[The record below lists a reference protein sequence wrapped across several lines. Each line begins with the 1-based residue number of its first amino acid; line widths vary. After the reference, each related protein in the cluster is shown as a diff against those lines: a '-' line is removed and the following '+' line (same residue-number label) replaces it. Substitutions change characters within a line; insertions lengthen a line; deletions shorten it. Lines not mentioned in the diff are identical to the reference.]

1 MIRPARTED
10 LPAIAACVEE
20 AYAIYVPR
28 MGKRPAP
35 MDADHAARL
44 DATWV
49 LCDPELAGLIVL
61 IPDGAA
67 LMIENVA
74 VSPRHQGRGYGRR
87 LMDFAEEQAR
97 ERGAPALT
105 LYTNEKMTENLALYA
120 RLGYRETGRRT
131 EDGFA
136 RVYMVK
142 TPA

>member
-1 MIRPARTED
+1 VIRPARTAD
-10 LPAIAACVEE
+10 LPAITACVEE
-20 AYAIYVPR
+20 AYAHYIPR

-49 LCDPELAGLIVL
+49 LCDPDLAGLIVL

-74 VSPRHQGRGYGRR
+74 VSPAHQGHGYGRR
-87 LMDFAEEQAR
+87 LMDFAESQAR

-105 LYTNEKMTENLALYA
+105 LYTNEKMTENLALYG
-120 RLGYRETGRRT
+120 RLGFHETDRRT
-131 EDGFA
+131 EAGFA
-136 RVYMVK
+136 RVYMTK
-142 TPA
+142 PL